1 MAALSVGTTEPASTI
16 PREIIYPSL
25 VPHQPGLPSAGPRVL
40 ASVGRPVGPCC
51 PSALCIFFLHFGVH
65 IGLFSFTFILWF
77 SCYVLC
83 WGKRILFAGV
93 AFALAQ
99 LTYDFILAHYE
110 FCQKNK
116 LNTCESNIIKYAC
129 RHGRKNG
136 EGGVKDVKKIIHYAE
151 LLLELDYANETQEE
165 WTD

>member
-1 MAALSVGTTEPASTI
+1 MKDSFLDIHLNQSSSDDTEQKKSFSDSSEKSSKKALDKQVG
-16 PREIIYPSL
+16 
-25 VPHQPGLPSAGPRVL
+25 G
-40 ASVGRPVGPCC
+40 
-51 PSALCIFFLHFGVH
+51 
-65 IGLFSFTFILWF
+65 
-77 SCYVLC
+77 
-83 WGKRILFAGV
+83 
-93 AFALAQ
+93 
-99 LTYDFILAHYE
+99 DHYKDMPIQVVE